1 MGQAANVAHT
11 KMAAFNAQDA
21 ERLLALLGSDVEWA
35 VPGGLL
41 RGGDQVIAFCLFYGK
56 HFPTLS

>member
-35 VPGGLL
+35 VP
-41 RGGDQVIAFCLFYGK
+41 V
-56 HFPTLS
+56 TS